1 MKNKTAR
8 KHRKHRGGSSPH
20 MTIAEELQKRC
31 TKREPEKTK
40 PRNGMNPCPLCKSS
54 SDVMHFEKNEREAEI
69 KCTTCK
75 VSVTATSDTRVTIN
89 GATMWLINYD
99 GLRDTW
105 NKLNPTNND

>member
-8 KHRKHRGGSSPH
+8 KHRKHRGAHSEPK
-20 MTIAEELQKRC
+20 TIAEQLRERC

-40 PRNGMNPCPLCKSS
+40 PKNGMNPCPLCKSS

-75 VSVTATSDTRVTIN
+75 VSVTATSDTSVTIN
-89 GATMWLINYD
+89 GATMWLINYN